1 MQIRVVLRYDGKTVG
16 LVREK
21 PENAGLSTVQP
32 ILQSFFCS
40 QSTFAYNLPVAS
52 TNFVSVNGRCSCRRH
67 NTWNK
72 RRFVGWGGY
81 LDEFNRFWVFAAL
94 MAGRLLPV
102 SASKLTECSG
112 RDPGEQSLTSP
123 LHPPAVGQ
131 SFFSVWA
138 SGLLG
143 NKPRAQGPSRPCCQ
157 LGLRGCRAEPCRA
170 LQNCCIGID
179 AISQRLPRTRC
190 SLSSMIINY
199 SELCSLATQGNL
211 YTSPRLLL
219 ASHTCQIEHNAHA
232 IAVCLRLLCSCRRDR
247 HG

>member
-1 MQIRVVLRYDGKTVG
+1 MEQAP
-16 LVREK
+16 VRR
-21 PENAGLSTVQP
+21 L
-32 ILQSFFCS
+32 
-40 QSTFAYNLPVAS
+40 
-52 TNFVSVNGRCSCRRH
+52 GR
-67 NTWNK
+67 
-72 RRFVGWGGY
+72 Y

-94 MAGRLLPV
+94 TAGRLLPV

-211 YTSPRLLL
+211 YTLPGCFWHLTRVKSNTTLTPSLYVCGCCARVEG
-219 ASHTCQIEHNAHA
+219 TGTDEAHVEA
-232 IAVCLRLLCSCRRDR
+232 
-247 HG
+247 